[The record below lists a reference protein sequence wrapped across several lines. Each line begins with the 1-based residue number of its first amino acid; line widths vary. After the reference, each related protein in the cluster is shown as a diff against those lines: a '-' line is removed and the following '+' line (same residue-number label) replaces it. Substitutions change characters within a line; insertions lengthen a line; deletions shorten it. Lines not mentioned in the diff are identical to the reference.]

1 MASVSVIVAL
11 VILAAFLAK
20 YLVIDSLLLS
30 PLRHVPGP
38 KSFALTKW
46 RLAYE
51 DWRGTRT
58 RTIHRL
64 HQKYGP
70 AVRIGPEEVSFNSL
84 SALRTIYGPGSRY
97 GRTSFYRMF
106 DVYGRQNLFT
116 FHSTQKHGER
126 KRLLAHAYS
135 KTNIL
140 KFPVSAMI
148 EEKTRQYMFLIA
160 QEPHLISETFRTLHY
175 YSLDSITAFIYGKN
189 GSTSALQGSKM
200 DQALLDDILNP
211 ARRRLSWFAIHLPS
225 LTKWLYT
232 RTHTMERIV
241 AQILPMAKPATYTGI
256 RKFALEAYEQSRKE
270 VNAAGNDSD
279 AKTED
284 DTPRSIVDRLALQRK
299 LGTMDDL
306 DIASECADHFLA
318 GIDTTSDTLMYLI
331 WALSRKEHHVFQDKL
346 RNEVLNLPPDSLNE
360 RGLPKAEAS
369 DKCQYLNAII
379 KETLRLYAPLPASEP
394 RSLETESDIDG
405 YTIPAHA
412 TVSMLPYSLHRN
424 PEVFEEPLRFN
435 PDRWLGPRAAEMNRW
450 FWAFSSGGRMCIGLH
465 LAMAEMTTLVAAIYR
480 TYATSVVP
488 EFDDFSPGI
497 TSRFELFF
505 DDQFTKVMEHN
516 CPIKF
521 STETDAPLKSEA
533 P

>member
-1 MASVSVIVAL
+1 MASVSIAVAYA
-11 VILAAFLAK
+11 ILGVFLAK
-20 YLVIDSLLLS
+20 YLIFDSLLLS

-38 KSFALTKW
+38 KLFALTKW

-70 AVRIGPEEVSFNSL
+70 AVRIGPGEVSFNSL
-84 SALRTIYGPGSRY
+84 SALRAIYGPGSRY
-97 GRTSFYRMF
+97 GRTYFYRMF

-135 KTNIL
+135 KTNIF
-140 KFPVSAMI
+140 KAPVSAMI
-148 EEKTRQYMFLIA
+148 EDKARQYMSLVA
-160 QEPHLISETFRTLHY
+160 QEPRLISETFRTLHY
-175 YSLDSITAFIYGKN
+175 YSLDSITAFIYGKH
-189 GSTSALQGSKM
+189 GSTSALRGSKT
-200 DQALLDDILNP
+200 DQALLEDILNP

-232 RTHTMERIV
+232 RTHTMERTV
-241 AQILPMAKPATYTGI
+241 APILPMAKPATYTGI
-256 RKFALEAYEQSRKE
+256 RKFALEAYEQFRE
-270 VNAAGNDSD
+270 AAMAADNCDS
-279 AKTED
+279 KNGTSSKREFHSFQG
-284 DTPRSIVDRLALQRK
+284 R

-318 GIDTTSDTLMYLI
+318 GIDTTSDTLMYLV
-331 WALSRKEHHVFQDKL
+331 WALSRKEHRVFQDKL
-346 RNEVLNLPPDSLNE
+346 RKEVLGLPSDSLNE
-360 RGLPKAEAS
+360 HGFPKAEAS

-394 RSLETESDIDG
+394 RSLETESDVDG
-405 YTIPAHA
+405 YTIPAHI
-412 TVSMLPYSLHRN
+412 TVSMSPYSLHRN
-424 PEVFEEPLRFN
+424 QEVFEEPLRFN
-435 PDRWLGPRAAEMNRW
+435 PDRWLGPKAAEMNRW

-480 TYATSVVP
+480 TYTTSVVS
-488 EFDDFSPGI
+488 ECDDYSPGI
-497 TSRFELFF
+497 TSRLELFF
-505 DDQFTKVMEHN
+505 DDQFTKVMVRSRGVSSR
-516 CPIKF
+516 CF
-521 STETDAPLKSEA
+521 QR
-533 P
+533 